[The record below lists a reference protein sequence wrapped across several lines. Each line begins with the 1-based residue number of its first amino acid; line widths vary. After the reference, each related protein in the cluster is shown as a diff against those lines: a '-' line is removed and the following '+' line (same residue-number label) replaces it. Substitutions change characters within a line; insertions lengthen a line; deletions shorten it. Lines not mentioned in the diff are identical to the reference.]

1 MAIEIDRIVLD
12 DVGANPER
20 LARAIH
26 DQLGTIAGPVPVH
39 DIARALDILEIR
51 AEPLTGFEAALI
63 APPERGHGAILV
75 NSRSSRQ
82 RQRYSVGHELGHY
95 LSPLHEPVGDRGFR
109 CTRSDMLVSG
119 GESRHL
125 RQEAQANQF
134 AIELLAPAERLRAA
148 LDAPADLTAVLA
160 IATELDISKTA
171 AARRYVALHDE
182 TLALV
187 LSKDGRVLYAERP
200 REFPA
205 LAIWKG
211 DPLPEMPVDAGGASM
226 SEWMDVDAPDWL
238 KTDRHA
244 HLSAQMLIQANGYA
258 MTLLRLEMD
267 EADAEEEGDLDGL
280 PAFRP

>member
-1 MAIEIDRIVLD
+1 MQSVAHNVNIE
-12 DVGANPER
+12 
-20 LARAIH
+20 
-26 DQLGTIAGPVPVH
+26 
-39 DIARALDILEIR
+39 
-51 AEPLTGFEAALI
+51 
-63 APPERGHGAILV
+63 HGAIAWPLV
-75 NSRSSRQ
+75 VAYAGPSKWRCI
-82 RQRYSVGHELGHY
+82 GHEISHY
-95 LSPLHEPVGDRGFR
+95 LNPWHQPVGDAGFR
-109 CTRSDMLVSG
+109 STRGDMLVFG
-119 GESRHL
+119 GASRHL

-148 LDAPADLTAVLA
+148 LDAPADMTAVLA

-211 DPLPEMPVDAGGASM
+211 DSLPEMPVDAGGAPM

-238 KTDRHA
+238 KTDRRA

-267 EADAEEEGDLDGL
+267 EADEKEEGDLDGL